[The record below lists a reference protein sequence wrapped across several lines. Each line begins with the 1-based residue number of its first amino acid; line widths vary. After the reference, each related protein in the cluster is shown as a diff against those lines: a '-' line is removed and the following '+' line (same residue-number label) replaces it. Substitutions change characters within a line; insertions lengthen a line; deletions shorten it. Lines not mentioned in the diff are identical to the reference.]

1 MRRLRARSI
10 LRRSNIGESMWW
22 GIGIGAFLYMILL
35 VIFGLGLA
43 YKGRWA
49 LFLIGFVF
57 PIVWIV
63 GYFAVGRKPEPA
75 QT

>member
-1 MRRLRARSI
+1 
-10 LRRSNIGESMWW
+10 MWW

-35 VIFGLGLA
+35 LVFGLGLA

-49 LFLIGFVF
+49 LFLIGFIF

-63 GYFAVGRKPEPA
+63 GYAVYRREPEAA
-75 QT
+75 QGLTDA

>member
-1 MRRLRARSI
+1 MRPALE
-10 LRRSNIGESMWW
+10 GESLDGSKGDIVWW

-35 VIFGLGLA
+35 LIFGLGLA

-49 LFLIGFVF
+49 LFLIGFIF

-63 GYFAVGRKPEPA
+63 GYAIYARKPATA
-75 QT
+75 QA

>member
-1 MRRLRARSI
+1 MRPLVGRAS
-10 LRRSNIGESMWW
+10 LWRSNKGETMWW

-35 VIFGLGLA
+35 LIFGLGLA

-49 LFLIGFVF
+49 LFLIGFIF

-63 GYFAVGRKPEPA
+63 GYAVYARKPATA
-75 QT
+75 QA